1 MTDKTNMELEAEED
15 GYLIAILKE
24 AGETVPVTEVI
35 GYLGAEGEKAPTGGV
50 SETKSEEA
58 PKVEEEPKEVKE
70 TPKPE
75 APAKPATPTETP
87 KTPVTYTPSET
98 PKAPVTYQAP
108 ALPQTGEVETGL
120 AVTAGIATL
129 FSAVALAGV
138 KRKA

>member
-1 MTDKTNMELEAEED
+1 MKLKT
-15 GYLIAILKE
+15 
-24 AGETVPVTEVI
+24 
-35 GYLGAEGEKAPTGGV
+35 
-50 SETKSEEA
+50 
-58 PKVEEEPKEVKE
+58 
-70 TPKPE
+70 KPE

-108 ALPQTGEVETGL
+108 ALPQTGEAETGL
-120 AVTAGIATL
+120 AATVGIATL